1 MNKNIKTFD
10 IKDSNLLPPKQ
21 KTLLENVDTTGMT
34 KQQKKKLKKKIKKT
48 LHANGDED
56 E

>member
-10 IKDSNLLPPKQ
+10 IKDSNLLPKQ
-21 KTLLENVDTTGMT
+21 KTLLENVDTTGLT

-48 LHANGDED
+48 LQQA
-56 E
+56 